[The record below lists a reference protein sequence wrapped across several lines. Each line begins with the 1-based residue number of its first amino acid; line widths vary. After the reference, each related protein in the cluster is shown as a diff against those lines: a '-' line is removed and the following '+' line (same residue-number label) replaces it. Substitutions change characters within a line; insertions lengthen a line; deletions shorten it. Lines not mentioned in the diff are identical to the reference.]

1 MKKIRR
7 NIVGTLLGL
16 MASIS
21 STSAMKDGSVNES
34 TNNTKNTS
42 TQTVSK
48 SKKRNQDTTSVYW
61 NIAKLT
67 TSLLT
72 ANEIGSNLPVIKY
85 FTHPLLRQLSGYRV
99 RSGVRGEFIRSNGPA
114 AANYGYTI
122 FNESDRNYY
131 QLSFMRY
138 SWLYAKD
145 KNGALVDSLKEID
158 IGSISNI
165 KLERNLLIFKPY
177 NFNAINLSMEDEEGN
192 ILSGGDATGIRNFLK
207 SDDYTASDAADAL
220 SKVLE
225 FVNLINSNKSDDDKV
240 NLINQQFKV
249 TCVARSKENS
259 TPAFRIFVKERK
271 NAEGKIRRIFAEFRM
286 RDEKTK
292 AEIEKED
299 AEKLN
304 KEMEKLNKEMKKQDK
319 N

>member
-99 RSGVRGEFIRSNGPA
+99 RSGVRGEFIRSNGPGA
-114 AANYGYTI
+114 VNYGYTI

-131 QLSFMRY
+131 QLIFRRHNS
-138 SWLYAKD
+138 LYTRNKVTN
-145 KNGALVDSLKEID
+145 KCNLVDLLKKID
-158 IGSISNI
+158 VDNINKI
-165 KLERNLLIFKPY
+165 KLERNLLIFKFY
-177 NFNAINLSMEDEEGN
+177 NFNVINLAMEDGEGN
-192 ILSGGDATGIRNFLK
+192 VLSGDDATGIRKFLE

-220 SKVLE
+220 NKVLE
-225 FVNLINSNKSDDDKV
+225 FVNVINSNKSDKDKV
-240 NLINQQFKV
+240 DLINQQFNV
-249 TCVARSKENS
+249 TCVARAKKGDI
-259 TPAFRIFVKERK
+259 PVFRIFVKERK
-271 NAEGKIRRIFAEFRM
+271 NAKGKIRKIFAEFRM
-286 RDEKTK
+286 QDEKTK
-292 AEIEKED
+292 EEIEKED

-304 KEMEKLNKEMKKQDK
+304 KEMENK